1 MKLNQ
6 LIVKIIIIYTLSK
19 IVCPCILRNKPEE
32 RSSQLLR
39 GRSLKLCIRIKD
51 TDYECG
57 KREMHTLF
65 CSEYLIATNI
75 FDTKLQIETI
85 LKLAAHL

>member
-1 MKLNQ
+1 M
-6 LIVKIIIIYTLSK
+6 
-19 IVCPCILRNKPEE
+19 LRNKPEE

-39 GRSLKLCIRIKD
+39 GGSLKLRMRIKD

-57 KREMHTLF
+57 KREMHKLF

-75 FDTKLQIETI
+75 FDTKVQKET
-85 LKLAAHL
+85 